1 VKLLVS
7 LWLAV
12 LLCGGTGNSQLFND
26 APGTP
31 AEKEIDSAQMRQIW
45 KALMAY
51 VADKGQTPDYLSDLV
66 PEYLPDKSVLVS
78 PAHRR
83 TGMSG
88 DNGHVDPK
96 LPASYCYE
104 FSARKFFN
112 SPRSFRD
119 LKNAQMQEF
128 GAVVP
133 ILRCFLYP
141 KVLNVGYGGD
151 VYETELYW
159 ESAPAT
165 QELLKQ
171 HGLGSGFKEGEFCRL
186 TVEDAVSGK
195 PIANCE
201 VKLTNRVYHGLD
213 LPNRVLTTDDEGVAQ
228 VPLGPGDHSMRRVQI
243 TATAPGYEKKMEM
256 WTSNSFKEEAT
267 LRLKTADQRDRVPA
281 SPAAPEPKP

>member
-83 TGMSG
+83 TG
-88 DNGHVDPK
+88 
-96 LPASYCYE
+96 
-104 FSARKFFN
+104 
-112 SPRSFRD
+112 
-119 LKNAQMQEF
+119 KNAQMQEF
-128 GAVVP
+128 GEVVP

-171 HGLGSGFKEGEFCRL
+171 HGLGTGFKEGEFCRL

>member
-12 LLCGGTGNSQLFND
+12 LLCGGGGNAQVFND

-31 AEKEIDSAQMRQIW
+31 AEKEIDIAQMKQIW
-45 KALMAY
+45 KALMTY
-51 VADKGQTPDYLSDLV
+51 VAEKGQTPDFLSDLV
-66 PEYLPDKSVLVS
+66 PEYLPDKAVLVS
-78 PAHRR
+78 PAHTR

-88 DNGHVDPK
+88 DNGFTDPK

-104 FSARKFFN
+104 FSSRKFFN

-141 KVLNVGYGGD
+141 KVVNVGYAGD

-159 ESAPAT
+159 ESAPET
-165 QELLKQ
+165 EEVIKRL
-171 HGLGSGFKEGEFCRL
+171 GLGEGFKEGDFCRL
-186 TVEDAVSGK
+186 KIEEAASGR

-201 VKLTNRVYHGLD
+201 VKLTNRIYHGLE
-213 LPNRVLTTDDEGVAQ
+213 LPDRRLTTDDEGIAQ
-228 VPLGPGDHSMRRVQI
+228 VPLGPGDHPIRQLTV
-243 TATAPGYEKKMEM
+243 TATAPGYEVKTEM
-256 WTSNSFKEEAT
+256 WTSDRFREEAKFQLT
-267 LRLKTADQRDRVPA
+267 RADERARESTQPVPG
-281 SPAAPEPKP
+281 PER

>member
-1 VKLLVS
+1 M
-7 LWLAV
+7 
-12 LLCGGTGNSQLFND
+12 LLCGGTGNAQLFND

-31 AEKEIDSAQMRQIW
+31 AEKEIDSAQMKQIW

-66 PEYLPDKSVLVS
+66 PEYLPDKGVLVS

-128 GAVVP
+128 GSVVP

-151 VYETELYW
+151 LYDTELYW
-159 ESAPAT
+159 ESAPET
-165 QELLKQ
+165 QEVIKRN
-171 HGLGSGFKEGEFCRL
+171 GLGSGFKEGEFCRL
-186 TVEDAVSGK
+186 KLEDAVSGK

-201 VKLTNRVYHGLD
+201 VKLTNRIYHGLD
-213 LPNRVLTTDDEGVAQ
+213 LPNRELTTDAEGVAL
-228 VPLGPGDHSMRRVQI
+228 VPLGPGDHSMRRVMV
-243 TATAPGYEKKMEM
+243 TVTAPGYEKKMEM
-256 WTSNSFKEEAT
+256 WTSARFQEEAT
-267 LRLKTADQRDRVPA
+267 LRLKPA
-281 SPAAPEPKP
+281 ERSGLAPAPPAAADSKP